1 MQASQ
6 LKPAGTL
13 AQRYGVKAI
22 IYGAPG
28 SGKTPLI
35 STAPRPVLMATEP
48 GLGSMRHSTVP
59 TWEAH
64 TPEKIDEFL
73 KWALSSTEMQQY
85 DTIAIDSLSNL
96 SEIFL
101 AREQKEEKHGQ
112 RAYGVSNTRTLKVC
126 NDLYY
131 MRDKHIVMICKQTLG
146 ENGNQNMSPAGIMYE
161 PVLQKRPYFPGKELN
176 TKIPHLFDN
185 IHHLCDVRVPG
196 YPQPVRALRTKEI
209 PEIMARDRYGNLA
222 EIEPPNLTQLF
233 HKALTAPP
241 IEVQG

>member
-48 GLGSMRHSTVP
+48 GLGSMRNSTVP

-64 TPEKIDEFL
+64 TAEKIDEFM
-73 KWALSSTEMQQY
+73 KWATSSTEMQQY

-96 SEIFL
+96 AEIFL
-101 AREQKEEKHGQ
+101 TREQKEEKHVQ
-112 RAYGVSNTRTLKVC
+112 IISA
-126 NDLYY
+126 
-131 MRDKHIVMICKQTLG
+131 I
-146 ENGNQNMSPAGIMYE
+146 ENRMN
-161 PVLQKRPYFPGKELN
+161 
-176 TKIPHLFDN
+176 H
-185 IHHLCDVRVPG
+185 
-196 YPQPVRALRTKEI
+196 
-209 PEIMARDRYGNLA
+209 
-222 EIEPPNLTQLF
+222 
-233 HKALTAPP
+233 
-241 IEVQG
+241 